1 MEHRLIKAL
10 KKQAEADKEEALLT
24 LEILI
29 DSPAGIGE
37 HTSGHFLEEAKKA
50 INKLGEAEDQLW
62 TLIKYLGLLTQEE
75 EMKVAKP
82 LSFSILL
89 MKITLD
95 ILLKCFKN

>member
-29 DSPAGIGE
+29 DSPAGIRE

-50 INKLGEAEDQLW
+50 INKLGEAEDQLE
-62 TLIKYLGLLTQEE
+62 TIKRHFGH
-75 EMKVAKP
+75 
-82 LSFSILL
+82 
-89 MKITLD
+89 
-95 ILLKCFKN
+95 